1 MNKFSPLFPYLALI
15 MVLLTTACGA
25 QGGATPT
32 PIGTLLPDM
41 TGTPLATTGTDI
53 NGAVDT
59 ASPVGTV
66 AAPGGLETA
75 TLDATGIA
83 ATQNAGTLPGTGTQ
97 VVGTLAPV
105 TTRTAVIPVTG
116 QDIMLVE
123 CQFCV
128 ETRAHALLVL
138 PDTATFHITSP
149 ATSGTTSDTTAVDSE
164 PRCTT
169 VEVNNGRQVVLCS
182 GPEMTPL
189 VVNICTDASTC
200 KDVPVD
206 LLACPLSQGGQVG
219 PTPTKAAPGKS
230 INTAVPA
237 TPTIAAG
244 PTSTPVIGISTPT
257 P

>member
-1 MNKFSPLFPYLALI
+1 MKKFPRLFSLVALV
-15 MVLLTTACGA
+15 MVLVTAACGA

-32 PIGTLLPDM
+32 TIGTLLPEI
-41 TGTPLATTGTDI
+41 TSTPLATTTLTG
-53 NGAVDT
+53 DT
-59 ASPVGTV
+59 TTSAGTV
-66 AAPGGLETA
+66 SAPGGLETA

-83 ATQNAGTLPGTGTQ
+83 ATQGAGASLPGTTATQ
-97 VVGTLAPV
+97 TGGSPAPR
-105 TTRTAVIPVTG
+105 TTGTAVVPVTG

-138 PDTATFHITSP
+138 PDTATFRITSP
-149 ATSGTTSDTTAVDSE
+149 VTSGTTSDTTAVDSE

-189 VVNICTDASTC
+189 VVNICTDANTC
-200 KDVPVD
+200 TDFPVD
-206 LLACPLSQGGQVG
+206 LLACPLAQGGQMG
-219 PTPTKAAPGKS
+219 PTPTKPAPGTS
-230 INTAVPA
+230 NTTVPPTA
-237 TPTIAAG
+237 TATTVTG
-244 PTSTPVIGISTPT
+244 PTTTPVIGISTPT